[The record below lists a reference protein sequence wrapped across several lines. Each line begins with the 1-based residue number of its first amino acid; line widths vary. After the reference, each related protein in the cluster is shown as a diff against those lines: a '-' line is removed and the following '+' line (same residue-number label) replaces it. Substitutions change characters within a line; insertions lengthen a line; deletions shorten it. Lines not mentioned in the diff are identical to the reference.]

1 MSCPLR
7 FPYRPTFMQ
16 RDVSSLV
23 YRFLSCNSFYLYA
36 SSHEQKYVRRLQT
49 SATHLPAMYLLMD
62 AFSMLMHI
70 AQLHVVRDGASATF
84 SDVLHTSQYSV
95 FNDHR
100 PLDPAAF
107 FSLSVPT
114 STNMRYR

>member
-1 MSCPLR
+1 MLLR
-7 FPYRPTFMQ
+7 MNKNM
-16 RDVSSLV
+16 L
-23 YRFLSCNSFYLYA
+23 
-36 SSHEQKYVRRLQT
+36 RRLQT